1 MEKSNFYKGY
11 LSRNFNQSKYLRYL
25 DNPSAWQ
32 RKRKSFSKEATKKY
46 EDIYRLFIEGKF
58 DQALQEKRKQTVLMG
73 KLLEPSIAIY

>member
-25 DNPSAWQ
+25 NNPASAKEEQ
-32 RKRKSFSKEATKKY
+32 QSFSKEATKKY

-58 DQALQEKRKQTVLMG
+58 DVAFSKKEKQTALMAKTTG
-73 KLLEPSIAIY
+73 ARNCFI